1 MNRSRRLLTTGIVLS
16 SVTGLFNIA
25 SAKGKPHHV
34 GGQKLLGEKIKK
46 DGKHILEKKGP
57 HTVAVEVK
65 DGKIAGM
72 QVKHNKKGD
81 LPITKYKSSKKMA
94 QAEGFYYASYTQVQY
109 QYLGTTYIGFAYYDE
124 YGDEYI
130 YWYPYDMVYD
140 ADTGAIEYI
149 AA

>member
-1 MNRSRRLLTTGIVLS
+1 MNRSRRLLTTSIVLS
-16 SVTGLFNIA
+16 SMTGFFNMA
-25 SAKGKPHHV
+25 SAKGKPYHKS
-34 GGQKLLGEKIKK
+34 GQKLLGEKIKK

-57 HTVAVEVK
+57 HTIAVEVK

-72 QVKHNKKGD
+72 HVKHGKKGD

-94 QAEGFYYASYTQVQY
+94 QAGGLYFATYTQVQY
-109 QYLGTTYIGFAYYDE
+109 QYLGTTYIGYAYYDD

-149 AA
+149 AV